1 MQKRTARVAARFAF
15 LLALTS
21 LLSAC
26 VARGP
31 FIPASMAPGAR
42 TRVELD
48 ATPFFPQK
56 KYQCGPAALAS
67 VLVASDVVTTPDALV
82 PLVFIPARKGSLQVE
97 MQAAPRKFERLS
109 YLLSPNMDS
118 ILAEINAGRPVLVLH
133 NYGLPGFPR
142 WHYAVVIGY
151 DSARDRFILRS
162 GVKRRDEWRA
172 RTFMVAWHQA
182 HRWAMVILRP
192 GEIPVIADPKL
203 YLESAADF
211 EHGATPEDALL
222 AFDAAVKRWPSEAV
236 AWIGRG
242 TAQYRAGKLAEASQD
257 YAAALRVDGSNAG
270 ARNNFAQTL
279 LERGCPRH
287 AREQLMSI
295 DFAKLRSPL
304 REAVIDTRQQ
314 VEAAVAKTPYD
325 NPACAIPVSNS

>member
-1 MQKRTARVAARFAF
+1 MQKRAAGVAARFAF
-15 LLALTS
+15 LLALTT

-26 VARGP
+26 VVRGP
-31 FIPASMAPGAR
+31 FIPANLAPGAR
-42 TRVELD
+42 ASVELD

-67 VLVASDVVTTPDALV
+67 VLVASDVVTTPDALTPV
-82 PLVFIPARKGSLQVE
+82 VYIPARKGSLQVE
-97 MQAAPRKFERLS
+97 MQAAPRKFRRLS

-133 NYGLPGFPR
+133 NYGLPMLPK

-162 GVKRRDEWRA
+162 GLKQRDEWRV

-182 HRWAMVILRP
+182 HRWAMVVLRP
-192 GEIPVIADPKL
+192 GEIPVIADPRL
-203 YLESAADF
+203 YLQSAADF
-211 EHGATPEDALL
+211 EHGASPEDALL
-222 AFDAAVKRWPSEAV
+222 VFDAAVKRWPTEAV

-242 TAQYRAGKLAEASQD
+242 TAQYRAGKLADASQD

-270 ARNNFAQTL
+270 ARNNLAQTL
-279 LERGCPRH
+279 LEQGCPRH
-287 AREQLMSI
+287 AREQLRSV
-295 DFAKLRSPL
+295 DLAKLQSPL
-304 REAVIDTRQQ
+304 REAVADTRFH
-314 VEAAVAKTPYD
+314 VDAAVAQTSADKPD
-325 NPACAIPVSNS
+325 CLIP